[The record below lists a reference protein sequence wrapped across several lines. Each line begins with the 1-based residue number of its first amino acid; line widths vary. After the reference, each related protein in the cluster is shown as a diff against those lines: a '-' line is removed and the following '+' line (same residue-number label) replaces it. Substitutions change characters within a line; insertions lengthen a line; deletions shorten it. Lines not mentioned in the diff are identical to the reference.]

1 MCVHG
6 GTSDPVSRCIIRSKC
21 TGNDVISHRKSR
33 DVFISQSNVCLSL
46 VGPIKGHVWGNKARV
61 LRLSKRQHLADFY
74 SWGLKHGI
82 WDETKGPTKKGIGTI
97 IKRKDIEPA

>member
-33 DVFISQSNVCLSL
+33 DVLISQSNVCLSL
-46 VGPIKGHVWGNKARV
+46 VGPIKGHVWGNEARV
-61 LRLSKRQHLADFY
+61 A
-74 SWGLKHGI
+74 
-82 WDETKGPTKKGIGTI
+82 
-97 IKRKDIEPA
+97 

>member
-1 MCVHG
+1 MYMG

-33 DVFISQSNVCLSL
+33 DVLISQSNVCLSL

-61 LRLSKRQHLADFY
+61 A
-74 SWGLKHGI
+74 
-82 WDETKGPTKKGIGTI
+82 
-97 IKRKDIEPA
+97 